1 MSDYVVSEFVHV
13 DFENGAT
20 TTHRRSKVSNS
31 TFHLSQLQWH
41 HSQYDSNGMCFLSS
55 DFNYLS
61 ISTNSADKKIHSS

>member
-1 MSDYVVSEFVHV
+1 MSDYAVSEFVHV

-31 TFHLSQLQWH
+31 TFHLAQLQWNL
-41 HSQYDSNGMCFLSS
+41 SQYDANGVCSLSS

-61 ISTNSADKKIHSS
+61 ISTTNSDKKIHSS